1 MKTVTVI
8 RFTEGYFDGNGDWIE
23 GSETTHTFQIEDRS
37 FQPGITGRHNAYYLV
52 TETAFQDMD
61 YWTLFL
67 HGDEDVI
74 QGDRIEIDSKRYEVT
89 KILSYPRHRE
99 VIVHESA
106 V

>member
-1 MKTVTVI
+1 MKNVTVI
-8 RFTEGYFDGNGDWIE
+8 RFTEGYIDGNGDWIE
-23 GSETTHTFQIEDRS
+23 GSESTHTFQIEDRS
-37 FQPGITGRHNAYYLV
+37 FQPGINSRFHIV

-67 HGDEDVI
+67 HNDEDVV

-89 KILSYPRHRE
+89 RILTYPRHRE

>member
-8 RFTEGYFDGNGDWIE
+8 RFTEGYFNGNGDWIE
-23 GSETTHTFQIEDRS
+23 GSEATHTFQIEDRS
-37 FQPGITGRHNAYYLV
+37 FQPGINSRFHIV

-67 HGDEDVI
+67 HNDEDVV
-74 QGDRIEIDSKRYEVT
+74 QGDRVEIDSKRYEVT
-89 KILSYPRHRE
+89 RILAYPRHRE

>member
-23 GSETTHTFQIEDRS
+23 GSESTHTFQIEDRS
-37 FQPGITGRHNAYYLV
+37 FQPGINSRFHIV

-67 HGDEDVI
+67 HNDEDVV

-89 KILSYPRHRE
+89 RILTYPRHRE

>member
-1 MKTVTVI
+1 MKNVAVF
-8 RFTEGYFDGNGDWIE
+8 RKAEGYLDANGNWIE
-23 GSETTHTFQIEDRS
+23 GTETIHTFQIEDRS
-37 FQPGITGRHNAYYLV
+37 FQPGITSRHNAYYLV

-67 HGDEDVI
+67 HNDEDVV
-74 QGDRIEIDSKRYEVT
+74 QGDRVEIDSKRYEVT
-89 KILSYPRHRE
+89 RILTYPRHRE